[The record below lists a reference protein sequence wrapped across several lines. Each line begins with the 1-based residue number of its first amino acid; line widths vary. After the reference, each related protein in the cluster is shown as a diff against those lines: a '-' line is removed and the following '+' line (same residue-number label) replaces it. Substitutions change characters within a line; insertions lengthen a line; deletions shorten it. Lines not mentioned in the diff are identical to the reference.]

1 MSGVAMLASHWNLPV
16 FGWVSNNHE
25 LKDRET
31 YSTLIRVLGPLNKFC
46 EYTLTTR
53 AVSLNSL

>member
-1 MSGVAMLASHWNLPV
+1 MSGVAMLASHWNIPV
-16 FGWVSNNHE
+16 VGWVSNSHE

-46 EYTLTTR
+46 E
-53 AVSLNSL
+53 